1 MENILLNYEEST
13 LRTECGREFSY
24 LFKAIKLIRD
34 EKHNFHV
41 VYRTFT
47 DEYIYSFC
55 NPFQDTISANTYKMI
70 SEDEAKK
77 IFLHRLTAENAHE
90 LFNTAE
96 ATQPRICC

>member
-1 MENILLNYEEST
+1 MEDNLYTTQELA
-13 LRTECGREFSY
+13 LKTECGKEFDG

-41 VYRTFT
+41 VYKTFS

-55 NPFQDTISANTYKMI
+55 NPFQDTFSVNTYKLI
-70 SEDEAKK
+70 SEEEAKG
-77 IFLHRLTAENAHE
+77 IFLSRLSQENARE

-96 ATQPRICC
+96 ASAVGFHS